1 MLTREDYKKLGL
13 PYVDQSQEASRINLY
28 TDSLYQRLN
37 NLQAIIPF
45 VTSVPQDSQSTGKP
59 GNIAIDS
66 EYFYICTETNNW
78 KRIPLN
84 EI

>member
-13 PYVDQSQEASRINLY
+13 PYVDQSQEVGRITQY
-28 TDSLYQRLN
+28 TNSLFQRLN
-37 NLQAIIPF
+37 SLQSIIPF
-45 VTSVPQDSQSTGKP
+45 VTTVPQNSQANGKP

-84 EI
+84 EV